1 MIIGV
6 VSDSHEELS
15 PIIESIVEISTHR
28 AEYYIHLGDFYK
40 DCEMVNFPDALKIVR
55 VPGIYSDIYQ
65 DPGVPNR
72 RVEIF
77 DGMRFLLM
85 HAPEST
91 EKDLPGDKSPA
102 EIIENENIDIV
113 LYGHTHIPS
122 IEDRN
127 GVIWFNPG
135 HLIYYDKR
143 GYPPSY
149 GIINTVKQKYAIY
162 GLRDSS
168 IIKKWPMNS

>member
-6 VSDSHEELS
+6 VSDSHEEIT
-15 PIIESIVEISTHR
+15 PVIESIVEISSHR
-28 AEYYIHLGDFYK
+28 AEYYIHLGDFYE
-40 DCEMVNFPDALKIVR
+40 DCDMVNFPDALKIVR
-55 VPGIYSDIYQ
+55 VPGIFSEIYQ
-65 DPGVPNR
+65 DPEIPNR
-72 RVEIF
+72 RIEII
-77 DGMRFLLM
+77 DNTRFLLM

-91 EKDLPGDKSPA
+91 EKDLPADIAPD
-102 EIIENENIDIV
+102 EIIENEKINIV

-135 HLIYYDKR
+135 HLSYYDKR

-149 GIINTVKQKYAIY
+149 GIINTVKQEYAIY
-162 GLRDSS
+162 GLRDSA
-168 IIKKWPMNS
+168 IMKKWTTN